1 MTLDRVVNIADL
13 RRLAER
19 RLPRVVFDYIDG
31 GAEAEITLRENCRA
45 FEQVMLRPRSA
56 VATPA
61 CDLRTT
67 VLGTTLDLPFVLAPL
82 GSSRMFFPRAEA
94 AAARV
99 AGEAG
104 TAYVLSTLSG
114 TRLED
119 VKAATTGP
127 AWYQVYL
134 VGGREVAL
142 SALARARAAGF
153 SAIVVTVDTAVPGL
167 RERDVRNRV
176 NSLVAGRLW
185 SMLPALPGLVSH
197 PRWLVGFL
205 ADGGLM
211 SFPNVE
217 LPGKGPMPYAD
228 VGVALSA
235 SMVSWNDLRWIRD
248 AWPGPIVIKGIH
260 TAEDARRAVDAG
272 ADAIVVSNHGGRQ
285 LDGVAPTLRVLPE
298 VVAAVDGRIEIMMD
312 GGIRRGSDVVKAL
325 AMGARAVLVGRAY
338 AYGLG
343 AAGGTGRPPRDR
355 DPQERH
361 RPDVEALGLRVRG
374 GARSL
379 VRRCAPGVG
388 ARSRRAI
395 RSGILLK
402 TTASGGH
409 GRR

>member
-1 MTLDRVVNIADL
+1 VTLDRVVNIADL
-13 RRLAER
+13 RRLAQR
-19 RLPRVVFDYIDG
+19 RLPRAVFDYIDG
-31 GAEAEITLRENCRA
+31 GADAEITLRENCRA
-45 FEQVMLRPRSA
+45 FEQVTLRPRSA

-67 VLGTTLDLPFVLAPL
+67 VLGATLELPFILAPL

-94 AAARV
+94 AAARA

-134 VGGREVAL
+134 VGGRDVAL

-153 SAIVVTVDTAVPGL
+153 SAIAVTVDTAVPGL

-176 NSLVAGRLW
+176 NSLVSGRLW

-197 PRWLVGFL
+197 PRWLAGFL
-205 ADGGLM
+205 SDGGLM
-211 SFPNVE
+211 SFPTVE

-228 VGVALSA
+228 VGVALSQ
-235 SMVSWNDLRWIRD
+235 SMVSWNDLGWIRD

-260 TAEDARRAVDAG
+260 TAEDARRAVEAG

-298 VVAAVDGRIEIMMD
+298 VVAAVDGRIEIMLD

-343 AAGGTGRPPRDR
+343 AAGG
-355 DPQERH
+355 
-361 RPDVEALGLRVRG
+361 
-374 GARSL
+374 
-379 VRRCAPGVG
+379 PGVH
-388 ARSRRAI
+388 RAI
-395 RSGILLK
+395 EILRSDIIRTLKLLGC
-402 TTASGGH
+402 ASMAALDRSYVGVPTEWEPA
-409 GRR
+409 RAAQFAPESS

>member
-31 GAEAEITLRENCRA
+31 GADAEITLRENCRA
-45 FEQVMLRPRSA
+45 FEQVTLRPRSA
-56 VATPA
+56 VAIPA

-67 VLGTTLDLPFVLAPL
+67 VVGTTLELPFILAPL
-82 GSSRMFFPRAEA
+82 GSSRMFFPRAEV

-114 TRLED
+114 TRLEE
-119 VKAATTGP
+119 VKAAATGP

-134 VGGREVAL
+134 VGGRDVAL

-176 NSLVAGRLW
+176 NSLVSGRLW

-197 PRWLVGFL
+197 PRWLAGFL
-205 ADGGLM
+205 SDGGLM

-228 VGVALSA
+228 VGVALSE

-260 TAEDARRAVDAG
+260 TADDARRAVEAG

-298 VVAAVDGRIEIMMD
+298 VVAAVDGRIEIMLD

-325 AMGARAVLVGRAY
+325 AIGARAVLVGRAY

-343 AAGGTGRPPRDR
+343 AAGG
-355 DPQERH
+355 
-361 RPDVEALGLRVRG
+361 A
-374 GARSL
+374 
-379 VRRCAPGVG
+379 GVH
-388 ARSRRAI
+388 RAI
-395 RSGILLK
+395 EILRSDIVRTLKLLGC
-402 TTASGGH
+402 ASVAALDRSYVGVPPEWEPTRDARFLTELGA
-409 GRR
+409 

>member
-1 MTLDRVVNIADL
+1 
-13 RRLAER
+13 
-19 RLPRVVFDYIDG
+19 
-31 GAEAEITLRENCRA
+31 
-45 FEQVMLRPRSA
+45 
-56 VATPA
+56 
-61 CDLRTT
+61 
-67 VLGTTLDLPFVLAPL
+67 
-82 GSSRMFFPRAEA
+82 MFFPRAES
-94 AAARV
+94 AAARA

-114 TRLED
+114 TRLEE

-134 VGGREVAL
+134 VGGRDVAL

-153 SAIVVTVDTAVPGL
+153 SAIAVTVDTAVPGQ

-176 NSLVAGRLW
+176 NSLLSGRLW

-197 PRWLVGFL
+197 PRWLAGFL
-205 ADGGLM
+205 SDGGLM

-228 VGVALSA
+228 VGVALSE

-248 AWPGPIVIKGIH
+248 AWPEPIVIKGIH
-260 TAEDARRAVDAG
+260 TADDARRAVEAG

-298 VVAAVDGRIEIMMD
+298 VVAAVDGRIEIMLD

-343 AAGGTGRPPRDR
+343 AAGGPGVHRAIEILRSDIVRTLKLLGCASVAALDRSYVGVPADWEPTRDS
-355 DPQERH
+355 
-361 RPDVEALGLRVRG
+361 
-374 GARSL
+374 RSL
-379 VRRCAPGVG
+379 VPE
-388 ARSRRAI
+388 S
-395 RSGILLK
+395 S
-402 TTASGGH
+402 
-409 GRR
+409 

>member
-1 MTLDRVVNIADL
+1 VTLDRVVNIADL

-45 FEQVMLRPRSA
+45 FEQVTLRPRSA
-56 VATPA
+56 VAA
-61 CDLRTT
+61 AGCDLRTT
-67 VLGTTLDLPFVLAPL
+67 VLGTTLELPFVLAPL

-134 VGGREVAL
+134 VGGREGV
-142 SALARARAAGF
+142 

-176 NSLVAGRLW
+176 NSLLSGRLR

-197 PRWLVGFL
+197 PRWLAGFL
-205 ADGGLM
+205 SDGGLM

-228 VGVALSA
+228 VGVALSQ
-235 SMVSWNDLRWIRD
+235 SMVSWTDLRWIRD
-248 AWPGPIVIKGIH
+248 AWPGLIVIKGIH
-260 TAEDARRAVDAG
+260 TAEDARRAVEAG

-298 VVAAVDGRIEIMMD
+298 VVAAVAGRIEIMLD

-343 AAGGTGRPPRDR
+343 AAGG
-355 DPQERH
+355 
-361 RPDVEALGLRVRG
+361 
-374 GARSL
+374 
-379 VRRCAPGVG
+379 PGVH
-388 ARSRRAI
+388 RAI
-395 RSGILLK
+395 EILRSDIIRTLKLLGCSSVAALDRSYVGVPPEWEP
-402 TTASGGH
+402 TGDARFAPESA
-409 GRR
+409 